1 MLSLLMGVVCSV
13 AWAQPTVSPAPNGGQ
28 WAEGTTWYQ
37 IKTKSGFYLRGDNL
51 DSEGYVQM
59 PSSSSLDEAALW
71 CVVGDAENGYAF
83 YNKAKGAET
92 PLCMNNSNNYAQFVA
107 MGSDG
112 YTSTFDFVSSQKS
125 DANTT
130 YWCVRKHTGSD
141 NTYYWNPQGDP
152 RKLTYWNSTDATNDN
167 GSAFLFTEYKQP
179 DVNTFSTEAS
189 PRWYSVEFKTGGHFL
204 TDAGS
209 GNNMVTAGAADSNE
223 ECWMFI
229 GDYFGFKMKS
239 GNGNYVYYDESAG
252 RFKTTN
258 DAAAATTLTFVA
270 GATADTWELQRSG
283 SSKCLNQNGG
293 TGVGVQLG
301 EWTAG
306 DANNPFYLNETVL
319 SNVAPTFT
327 EGSTDWFMIRFA
339 NGGNHLSSN
348 GANDQA
354 VTAVI
359 RNVTSQWWKFVG
371 TADNF
376 QLVSKDGRYATI
388 KSGTATNGQ
397 TGNLLYM
404 SDTEDASGFSI
415 IETTSTTYAGAYE
428 IVWNGST
435 GNSFNQWGGT
445 AAGMSIGLWTAGSDG
460 NPLYLYV
467 PGEDLIATF
476 DVEGISG
483 HTPTHPLT
491 LWYTNAASNMD
502 VSDQWMEYSLPIG
515 NGQFGASI
523 FGGVAREEVQF
534 NEKTLWSGTK
544 NDNGS
549 EYGDYENF
557 GSLYI
562 EDVSGVFGEDKA
574 VTDYYRQ
581 LDLSNATASVHY
593 KSTDGAINFTREY
606 IASNPDQ
613 VVAMRLSADQAGQI
627 SIKVTMES
635 GRPGVRAT
643 TSYTDGTANFAG
655 KLETVSYN
663 ALAKVVPTGGTMTTD
678 ANGITVTG
686 ADEVLI
692 ILGGVTDFDAYNA
705 EYVSG
710 TANLASLVQSRVDDA
725 AAKDWNTLY
734 TAHVADY
741 KTYFD
746 RCNFTL
752 DGAANTMP
760 TDDLIRQYQNRT
772 TGTEDYALMLEQLYF
787 AYGRYLEIGSS
798 RGVDLP
804 SNLQGI
810 WNNSSEPAWNA
821 DIHSN
826 INVQMNYWPA
836 EPTNLS
842 ELHMPFLNYII
853 NMAESDQWKSYAT
866 AAGQSRGWTCYT
878 ENNIFGGVGSFMHN
892 YVIANAWYAT
902 HLWQHY
908 RYTLDQ
914 DFLKNAFP
922 AMWSASMFWMDR
934 LVLNEED
941 GTYECPNEYSPEHG
955 PSENAV
961 AHAQQLVWE
970 LFDNTL
976 KAYNILGASNVSI
989 TESDLTTLQNRFN
1002 NLDKGLAIEPYTANG
1017 ESGAWGESA
1026 IAYGSDIL
1034 REWKTSNYYAGANGH
1049 RHMSHLMCLYP
1060 FSQVTPESP
1069 YFEAAVNS
1077 MKLRGD
1083 ASTGWSMGWK
1093 INLWARAMDG
1103 DHSHDILELALRHH
1117 STAGGG
1123 VYYNLYDS
1131 HSPFQIDGNFGA
1143 CAGIAEML
1151 MQSHTDVIQIL
1162 PALPSV
1168 WEEGSI
1174 TGLKA
1179 VGNFTVD
1186 IEWANGKAQT
1196 ATIVSNAGTELRV
1209 SCESGAVALA
1219 DALITVDG
1227 VETAA
1232 TITDGI
1238 ATIPCTQGQT
1248 VVIDF
1253 RQEAVTQQMTAPEDG
1268 YYVIHSESSS
1278 GAGWVYYDSSQ
1289 GRKYRVDTD
1298 VDLSTDVS
1306 SEQMH
1311 YVWKLTNND
1320 DGTFTLQNAST
1331 SLFMPA
1337 DAAMNQNMAGTE
1349 TANLALTAVDGQEGA
1364 WYIYQTNYMNG
1375 SNNIYIHTNAPG
1387 GDPNLSYW
1395 ENYSADGTSIRA
1407 SFYKVNTLEDVT
1419 YTFNYVDGEG
1429 NPVASATYSC
1439 LSTMEVTE
1447 NVMREHCP
1455 EGYVVVSHTN
1465 SDLTYTIV
1473 VAEAILT
1480 PGASYYIYCD
1490 NDTRQYFHNDSGSL
1504 GVAEKRVHFSKSYL
1518 FTCTFDGQYYQ
1529 FKNQTGKYLGHKGL
1543 SETAYNFELREYTVG
1558 EETRIALWSVAAN
1571 KYFVMKNDGTPDQ
1584 ADGTYNAETTDFS
1597 TSYKFEEYTLPK
1609 DGETYY
1615 IYSDTYQDG
1624 AYVPRYLYADGSNL
1638 KLNTAV
1644 QAVEA
1649 YQWTATITDDGY
1661 VQFQNGAGKYLK
1673 HKGIQDTPYNFT
1685 LSRENVHHDI
1695 AATLYSSADGGRY
1708 FVVKNDG
1715 TSFDQSTGTYD
1726 QTSAEWCT
1734 DFVFIPVSE
1743 VKLLTVDAPTR
1754 VKGTA
1759 TWNNETKNLPAS
1771 WLYLPG
1777 TTIAEPAL
1785 SVNLRDAYTLA
1796 DLKEGETSLGTS
1808 TAISELTAD
1817 RTITVEATPAF
1828 FSSAYGEK
1836 WVRLSNCSNAN
1847 YWANVETAAENGNG
1861 KTATLDFTDEKQMW
1875 CLVGTAE
1882 SFVLYNKAAGET
1894 LALNVPLT
1902 GENENHVNG
1911 DQASLSTAQGTW
1923 KLVEQD
1929 FGYALAPTE
1938 NNASNLG
1945 INMWAGDGGN
1955 LKMYATAESNKGSY
1969 WTVEMVDVDKPLT
1982 ISVAVDKVWE
1992 SSPRVAELT
2001 VELDGQTLTTRI
2013 LGSVDAQT
2021 YYLPSDATFSL
2032 SSMTYR
2038 GYTFNGFGGTYE
2050 DATLPEGG
2058 LNITASYTANDE
2070 RTLYYSPDAYG
2081 KPYRIPAI
2089 ATAPNGH
2096 IFAIADNRPA
2106 GADIG
2111 YGEVDIK
2118 CRISTDNGVTWGEE
2132 FFLANGDGSIT
2143 TNNMKYGYGDA
2154 AVVADRESNKLLA
2167 MMVAGHTV
2175 CHNGRWDVS
2184 KIGDPDADAVN
2195 RVARVYATFNEST
2208 GEWEW
2213 TEPEEVTDAMY
2224 SIFLDGTTP
2233 TVTSMFIG
2241 SGKICQSRVV
2251 KKNDYYRL
2259 YCSIWTRDGGNRVIY
2274 SDDFGGTWNVLGTIA
2289 DRPAPNGDEPKCE
2302 ELPDGTVVLSS
2313 RKSGGRYFNLF
2324 TFDDDTYTT
2333 GSWGTVAACS
2343 ETYDGSSNGTNGEIY
2358 KVKAIRKE
2366 DGRIC
2371 DVMLQSVPAGPGG
2384 RYNVTVY
2391 YKEMAYGE
2399 NNANEYTPATFSTGW
2414 AVGKQVSEKYSA
2426 YSTMIL
2432 QADGRIGFFFE
2443 EAPNECMIYIPY
2455 TLEDL
2460 TAGKYSLYTV
2470 NSTIGQYG
2478 IGTFYA
2484 SEAMQIPEGVKAY
2497 ATVKRPVIDAT
2508 TKIGTL
2514 TLEQL
2519 TGFIPAKTGAVLLG
2533 GAATYEFVPSISYG
2547 TAVEGNL
2554 LVGFEADDNS
2564 SDSYAPVTLPTDGS
2578 VDYVLAVKN
2587 DLAAFYRKAADFKVY
2602 NNKAYLQVPAI
2613 DATALRLRFVDA
2625 DGTTS
2630 LRDVMTDFGADETVY
2645 DLQGRRVQKAGKGV
2659 YIVNGR
2665 KVLR

>member
-1 MLSLLMGVVCSV
+1 MLSLLMGMVCSV
-13 AWAQPTVSPAPNGGQ
+13 GWAQPTVSPAPSDGQ

-37 IKTKSGFYLRGDNL
+37 IKTGQGHYLRSDVLQDDAKLALTSTN
-51 DSEGYVQM
+51 
-59 PSSSSLDEAALW
+59 AAADKAGLW
-71 CVVGDAENGYAF
+71 CITGNETDGFTF
-83 YNKAKGAET
+83 YNYAKGPGAPLGMKGSEAGAYAELVQDAT
-92 PLCMNNSNNYAQFVA
+92 GYTVAFDFTESKKEGDWWCVKEHGSANNY
-107 MGSDG
+107 
-112 YTSTFDFVSSQKS
+112 
-125 DANTT
+125 
-130 YWCVRKHTGSD
+130 
-141 NTYYWNPQGDP
+141 WNN
-152 RKLTYWNSTDATNDN
+152 RNSRLAYWNSTDAVNGWDN
-167 GSAFLFTEYKQP
+167 SGSGDDGSALMFIEFKQP
-179 DVNTFSTEAS
+179 DVTTFSTEDA
-189 PRWYSVEFKTGGHFL
+189 PRWYSVEFKTGGNFL

-209 GNNMVTAGAADSNE
+209 GNNMVTVGAADSNE

-239 GNGNYVYYDESAG
+239 GNGNYVYYDETAS
-252 RFKTTN
+252 RFRTTN
-258 DAAAATTLTFVA
+258 DAAAATTLTFVP
-270 GATADTWELQRSG
+270 GAAADTWELQRSG
-283 SSKCLNQNGG
+283 SSKCMNQNGG

-301 EWTAG
+301 EWTVG
-306 DANNPFYLNETVL
+306 DANNPFYLNATVL
-319 SNVAPTFT
+319 SNVAPVFT
-327 EGSTDWFMIRFA
+327 DGSTDWFMIRFA

-348 GANDQA
+348 GADGQA
-354 VTAVI
+354 VTAAI
-359 RNVTSQWWKFVG
+359 RNVASQWWKFVG
-371 TADNF
+371 TAENF

-397 TGNLLYM
+397 TGNLLYL
-404 SDTEDASGFSI
+404 SDAEDASGFSI
-415 IETTSTTYAGAYE
+415 VETSNATYAGAYE

-435 GNSFNQWGGT
+435 GNSFNQWGG
-445 AAGMSIGLWTAGSDG
+445 ANAGMSIGLWTKGSNG

-483 HTPTHPLT
+483 YTPASPLT
-491 LWYTNAASNMD
+491 LWYTNAASNMN

-544 NDNGS
+544 NDNSS

-562 EDVSGVFGEDKA
+562 DDISGVFGEGKA
-574 VTDYYRQ
+574 VKNYYRQ

-593 KSTDGAINFTREY
+593 TSTDGTINFTREY
-606 IASNPDQ
+606 ISSNPDE
-613 VVAMRLSADQAGQI
+613 VVAMRLTADQAGQI
-627 SIKVTMES
+627 SIRVTMES

-643 TSYTDGTANFAG
+643 TSYAEGTAHFAG
-655 KLETVSYN
+655 KLETVSYD

-692 ILGGVTDFDAYNA
+692 ILGGATDFDAYNA

-710 TANLASLVQSRVDDA
+710 TANLSALVQDRVNDA
-725 AAKDWNTLY
+725 AEKTWSTLY
-734 TAHVADY
+734 STHLTDY
-741 KTYFD
+741 KSFFD
-746 RCNFTL
+746 RCNFVL

-760 TDDLIRQYQNRT
+760 TDDLVRQYQNRT

-908 RYTLDQ
+908 RYTLDR
-914 DFLKNAFP
+914 DFLKKAFP

-934 LVLNEED
+934 LVLNETD

-976 KAYNILGASNVSI
+976 KAYDILGASNVSI
-989 TESDLTTLQNRFN
+989 TESDLATLQDRFD
-1002 NLDKGLAIEPYTANG
+1002 NLDKGLAIEQYTANG

-1034 REWKTSNYYAGANGH
+1034 REWKTSNYYAGTNGH
-1049 RHMSHLMCLYP
+1049 RHMSHMMCLYP

-1069 YFEAAVNS
+1069 YFDAAVNS

-1117 STAGGG
+1117 SISGGG

-1131 HSPFQIDGNFGA
+1131 HAPFQIDGNFGA

-1168 WEEGSI
+1168 WENGRI

-1186 IEWANGKAQT
+1186 IEWANNEAQT
-1196 ATIVSNAGTELRV
+1196 ATIVSHAGTELRV
-1209 SCESGAVALA
+1209 SCNRGDIATAI
-1219 DALITVDG
+1219 ITVDG
-1227 VETAA
+1227 VNTAV
-1232 TITDGI
+1232 TVENGI

-1248 VVIDF
+1248 VVINF
-1253 RQEAVTQQMTAPEDG
+1253 QHEALTQQTTAPEDG
-1268 YYVIHSESSS
+1268 YYILYSESSS
-1278 GAGWVYYDSSQ
+1278 GKGWVYHDASLAD
-1289 GRKYRVDTD
+1289 RKYRVNTD
-1298 VDLSTDVS
+1298 IDLSAGVTSD
-1306 SEQMH
+1306 QMR
-1311 YVWKLTNND
+1311 YVWKLTNNTS

-1331 SLFMPA
+1331 GVYMPA
-1337 DAAMNQNMAGTE
+1337 DAVINKNMNGTE
-1349 TANLALTAVDGQEGA
+1349 TANLAISAVDGKEGF
-1364 WYIYQTNYMNG
+1364 WYVYQTNYKNG
-1375 SNNIYIHTNAPG
+1375 NNLMYIHTNSPG
-1387 GDPNLSYW
+1387 GHPNLSYW
-1395 ENYSADGTSIRA
+1395 DGYSADGSSIRA
-1407 SFYKVNTLEDVT
+1407 SFYKVNGLEDVT

-1429 NPVASATYSC
+1429 NAVATATYSC
-1439 LSTMEVTE
+1439 LNTMEVTE

-1455 EGYVVVSHTN
+1455 EGYTVLSHTS
-1465 SDLTYTIV
+1465 SDRTYTIV
-1473 VAEAILT
+1473 VTNAILT
-1480 PGASYYIYCD
+1480 SGASYYIYCD
-1490 NDTRQYFHNDSGSL
+1490 NDSRQYFYNNGGSL
-1504 GVAEKRVHFSKSYL
+1504 GVAEKRVHFSKNYL

-1529 FKNQTGKYLGHKGL
+1529 FKNQAGKYLGFKGL
-1543 SETAYNFELREYTVG
+1543 SETAYNFELREYIVG
-1558 EETRIALWSVAAN
+1558 EETRIALYAVAAG
-1571 KYFVMKNDGTPDQ
+1571 KYFVMKNDGSFDQ
-1584 ADGTYNAETTDFS
+1584 AGDTYNAETTNFS

-1615 IYSDTYQDG
+1615 IYSDTYYDG
-1624 AYVPRYLYADGSNL
+1624 AYVPRYLYAEGGDL
-1638 KLNTAV
+1638 KLSTAT
-1644 QAVEA
+1644 QSATA
-1649 YQWTATITDDGY
+1649 YQWTATVTDDGY
-1661 VQFQNGAGKYLK
+1661 VQFRNGDGKYLK
-1673 HKGIQDTPYNFT
+1673 HKGVADAAYNFT
-1685 LSRENVHHDI
+1685 LSRENVHHNI
-1695 AATLYSSADGGRY
+1695 AATLYSVADARY

-1715 TSFDQSTGTYD
+1715 TSFDQSTGTYNQEAD
-1726 QTSAEWCT
+1726 AHCS

-1743 VKLLTVDAPTR
+1743 VKLLSVIAPSK
-1754 VKGTA
+1754 VEGTA
-1759 TWNNETKNLPAS
+1759 TWNNETKALPAS
-1771 WLYLPG
+1771 WMYLPG
-1777 TTIAEPAL
+1777 TTIDVPTL
-1785 SVNLRDAYTLA
+1785 SVDLRDAYTLS

-1808 TAISELTAD
+1808 VSISELTDD
-1817 RTITVEATPAF
+1817 RIITVEATPAF

-1836 WVRLSNCSNAN
+1836 WVRLRNCSKAN

-1861 KTATLDFTDEKQMW
+1861 KTATLDFTDEAQLW
-1875 CLVGTAE
+1875 CLVGTADN
-1882 SFVLYNKAAGET
+1882 FVLYNKAAGES

-1902 GENENHVNG
+1902 GSNEANVSG
-1911 DQASLSTAQGTW
+1911 DPAVLSATKGTW
-1923 KLVEQD
+1923 KLIEQD
-1929 FGYALAPTE
+1929 FGYALVPTA
-1938 NNASNLG
+1938 NPNTSNLG
-1945 INMWAGDGGN
+1945 INMWAGDGGY
-1955 LKMYATAESNKGSY
+1955 LKIYATAASNTGSY

-2001 VELDGQTLTTRI
+2001 VELDGQTSTTRI
-2013 LGSVDAQT
+2013 LGNVDAQT
-2021 YYLPSDATFSL
+2021 YYLPTDATFSL

-2058 LNITASYTANDE
+2058 LNVTASYTANDE
-2070 RTLYYSPDAYG
+2070 RTLFYTPGANG
-2081 KPYRIPAI
+2081 HPYRIPAI
-2089 ATAPNGH
+2089 ATAPNGD
-2096 IFAIADNRPA
+2096 IFAICDFRPCR
-2106 GADIG
+2106 GDIG
-2111 YGEVDIK
+2111 NGDVDIV
-2118 CRISTDNGVTWGEE
+2118 CRISSDNGVTWGDEIV
-2132 FFLANGDGSIT
+2132 LANGDGGS
-2143 TNNMKYGYGDA
+2143 TNRMETGYGDPA
-2154 AVVADRESNKLLA
+2154 IVVDRESNKILV
-2167 MMVAGHTV
+2167 MMVAGRTV
-2175 CHNGRWDVS
+2175 CGNSRWDAS
-2184 KIGDPDADAVN
+2184 KIGVKDAEAVN
-2195 RVARVYATFNEST
+2195 RAARVYGTLNETT

-2213 TEPEEVTDAMY
+2213 TQPEEVTDDIY
-2224 SIFLDGTTP
+2224 KLFLDESNNA
-2233 TVTSMFIG
+2233 TVTSYFIG

-2251 KKNDYYRL
+2251 KKGEYYRL
-2259 YCSIWTRDGGNRVIY
+2259 YCSLWTRDNGNRVIY
-2274 SDDFGGTWNVLGTIA
+2274 SDDFGGTWHVLGTIN
-2289 DRPAPNGDEPKCE
+2289 DRPAPNGNEPKCE

-2313 RKSGGRYFNLF
+2313 RVAGGRYFNLF
-2324 TFDDDTYTT
+2324 TFADDTYTT
-2333 GSWGTVAACS
+2333 GTWGQVANSTTVR
-2343 ETYDGSSNGTNGEIY
+2343 DGSNQGTNGEIY

-2366 DGRIC
+2366 DGQIC
-2371 DVMLQSVPAGPGG
+2371 DVMLQSVPAGPA
-2384 RYNVTVY
+2384 RTNVTVW
-2391 YKEMAYGE
+2391 YKEMDYTTA
-2399 NNANEYTPATFSTGW
+2399 YTPATFAADW
-2414 AVGKQVSEKYSA
+2414 NVGKQVSDTESA
-2426 YSTMIL
+2426 YSTMHL
-2432 QADGRIGFFFE
+2432 QTDGRIGFLME
-2443 EAPNECMIYIPY
+2443 EVPGGYCIVYIPY

-2460 TAGKYSLYTV
+2460 TANKYTLYTV
-2470 NSTIGQYG
+2470 SSTISSHG

-2497 ATVKRPVIDAT
+2497 AAVEIPVIDAE

-2514 TLEQL
+2514 SLNQL

-2533 GAATYEFVPSISYG
+2533 GADTYTFMPSISYG

-2554 LVGFEADDNS
+2554 LVGFEADDSS
-2564 SDSYAPVTLPTDGS
+2564 SDSYAAVTLPTDGS
-2578 VDYVLAVKN
+2578 VDYVLSVKN

-2602 NNKAYLQVPAI
+2602 NNKAYLQVPATT
-2613 DATALRLRFVDA
+2613 ATALRLRFVDA

-2630 LRDVMTDFGADETVY
+2630 IRDVMTEMGAADAVY
-2645 DLQGRRVQKAGKGV
+2645 DLQGRRVRQAGKGV
-2659 YIVNGR
+2659 YIVNGK